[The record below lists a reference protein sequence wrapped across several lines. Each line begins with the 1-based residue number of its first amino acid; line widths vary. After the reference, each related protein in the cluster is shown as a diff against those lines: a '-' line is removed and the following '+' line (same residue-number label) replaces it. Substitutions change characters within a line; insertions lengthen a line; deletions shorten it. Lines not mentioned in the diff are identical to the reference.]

1 MANANVAKK
10 EEKLP
15 ALNLSLMEED
25 ANSGLQNISQEDL
38 ATPRLKVLM
47 QLSPEIEDIEGAK
60 AGMIFNTV
68 TNEMY
73 DGSAGIKVLP
83 CAYQRQYVEW
93 ADRGQG
99 SGAPINVYDASSDIL
114 AKTTRDENNKDRLE
128 NGNYIETCRIH
139 FILLVE
145 DNGNATPAV
154 LTMKATQLK
163 KSRKW
168 NSMMLNLKLNGKN
181 GLFTPPSY
189 SHYYRLK
196 TIKEGNDNVGFDMEV
211 RLRKSKVGGE
221 NWRSATVPFRVEGGI
236 DIVES
241 FIREGL
247 EQKLIKQAGPWYEYE
262 GTKVMGM
269 NGIKK
274 FFMDNTE
281 AFDTLKNELAA

>member
-1 MANANVAKK
+1 LAPKQKLVKRKKEAYMAKRSRKKKAANVAKK
-10 EEKLP
+10 EETLP
-15 ALNLSLMEED
+15 ALNLSVMEQD
-25 ANSGLQNISQEDL
+25 ASSGLENIHQEDL

-73 DGSAGIKVLP
+73 DGLAGIKVLP

-114 AKTTRDENNKDRLE
+114 TKTTRDENNKDRLE
-128 NGNYIETCRIH
+128 NGNYVETCGNH

-196 TIKEGNDNVGFDMEV
+196 TVKEGNDKGSWYGWEVSRESQLDDANLYAIAKGFADSVTKGE
-211 RLRKSKVGGE
+211 RKVKYE
-221 NWRSATVPFRVEGGI
+221 EDNSASSNDKVPF
-236 DIVES
+236 
-241 FIREGL
+241 
-247 EQKLIKQAGPWYEYE
+247 
-262 GTKVMGM
+262 
-269 NGIKK
+269 
-274 FFMDNTE
+274 
-281 AFDTLKNELAA
+281 